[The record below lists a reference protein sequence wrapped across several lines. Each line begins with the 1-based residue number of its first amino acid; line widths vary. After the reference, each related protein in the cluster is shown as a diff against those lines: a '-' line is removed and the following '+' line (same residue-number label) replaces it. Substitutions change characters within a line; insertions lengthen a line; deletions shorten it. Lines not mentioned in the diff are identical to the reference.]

1 MDTNMLV
8 QPPPHSRRV
17 ESWVYTVLNPLIE
30 ALRREGVLLK
40 KGNLTW
46 RWYSRKCEYLRPII
60 EYVEDSHRPIYEDFV
75 ADNLSKEFNADFE
88 NHDKLLA
95 QVEARASRF
104 FDGLMQS
111 NMFRKQV
118 NSVLTEYESGVGATQ
133 EYPNFER
140 MKADLPNYIAE
151 YLINRTEVL
160 PPHYVTHQFWK
171 KFGSRFE
178 RSEDEFAGY
187 KQRASFRA
195 LKKSSSTLEEVSGR
209 LVQGLEA
216 HRLLLCSTYDIPAA
230 PVNSR

>member
-1 MDTNMLV
+1 MESNILV
-8 QPPPHSRRV
+8 QPPQHSRRV
-17 ESWVYTVLNPLIE
+17 ESWVYAILNPLIE
-30 ALRREGVLLK
+30 DLRREGVLLK

-46 RWYSRKCEYLRPII
+46 RWYSKKCEYLRPIN
-60 EYVEDSHRPIYEDFV
+60 EYVGVSHGPIYEDFV
-75 ADNLSKEFNADFE
+75 ADNRGKEFKGDFE
-88 NHDKLLA
+88 NHDKSLA
-95 QVEARASRF
+95 EVEGRASRF

-118 NSVLTEYESGVGATQ
+118 SSVLTEYESGIGVTQ

-151 YLINRTEVL
+151 YLINRTEIL

-171 KFGSRFE
+171 KFGSKFE

-187 KQRASFRA
+187 KQRTSFRA